1 MTTPR
6 RANIRL
12 LIASAAA
19 LLSVIALGYTIV
31 YRIDTTNQIREQTVI
46 NCRQVE
52 NVKVAIT
59 GVLVDAKIRA
69 LSVAPVDPAIRKA
82 LESYYGR
89 QLARFAPDEC
99 PNP

>member
-12 LIASAAA
+12 VIASAAA

-31 YRIDTTNQIREQTVI
+31 YRITTTNELRKQTAV
-46 NCRQVE
+46 NCRQIE
-52 NVKVAIT
+52 NLKSAIT
-59 GVLVDAKIRA
+59 GVLADSKTTSLNRT
-69 LSVAPVDPAIRKA
+69 SDPAIRKA
-82 LESYYGR
+82 IERYYNR
-89 QLARFAPDEC
+89 QFARFSPDPC